1 MKNKKIKKILNIVT
15 LIIILLLIVII
26 GIMVRNNMFKNPESI
41 VKTVEKYGPFGIIM
55 FLLIQIIQVILPI
68 IPGGISNIAGVL
80 LFGNVKGFIV
90 NYIGVLTGSIICFL
104 LSRKFGIKLVK
115 TIFNEKTVDKYTKYI
130 DNEKF
135 SIFFFIT
142 IFLPFFPDDL
152 LCYIAGLS
160 NMKTKKFIL
169 IITLGK
175 PLSLLFYSIF
185 INKLI

>member
-1 MKNKKIKKILNIVT
+1 MKKKKLKRILNIIALIVT
-15 LIIILLLIVII
+15 LLLVIII
-26 GIMVRNNMFKNPESI
+26 GMMFRKNMFKNPETI
-41 VKTVEKYGPFGIIM
+41 VKTVGKYGPFGIIV
-55 FLLIQIIQVILPI
+55 FLFIQIIQVIFPI

-80 LFGNVKGFIV
+80 LFGSVKGFII
-90 NYIGVLTGSIICFL
+90 NYIGVVVGSLICFL

-115 TIFNEKTVDKYTKYI
+115 TIFKEKTVNKYIKYI

-142 IFLPFFPDDL
+142 ILLPFFPDDL

-160 NMKTKKFIL
+160 NIKTKKFIL
-169 IITLGK
+169 IIILGK

>member
-1 MKNKKIKKILNIVT
+1 MKNKKIKQVLDIVT
-15 LIIILLLIVII
+15 FIIALLLIVII
-26 GIMVRNNMFKNPESI
+26 GIMFRNNMFKNPKTI
-41 VKTVEKYGPFGIIM
+41 VRTVEKYGPFGIIV
-55 FLLIQIIQVILPI
+55 FILIQIVQVILPI

-80 LFGNVKGFIV
+80 LFGGFKGFIV
-90 NYIGVLTGSIICFL
+90 NYIGVVVGSIICFL

-115 TIFNEKTVDKYTKYI
+115 TLFKEKTVDKYTKYI
-130 DNEKF
+130 NNEKF
-135 SIFFFIT
+135 SIFFLIT
-142 IFLPFFPDDL
+142 ILLPFFPDDL

-160 NMKTKKFIL
+160 NIKTKKFIL